1 MAKSKEFKGC
11 KKGQTP
17 RSPQNQLAARII
29 AERPD
34 LDTFGVLAEVQK
46 QFPKYTEGS
55 LRMLCHWYDLPIKR
69 RAYSPKGEG
78 RSVRNQKPQAD
89 KKAAPQPVIRAS
101 VHSHHGRS
109 RLLPG
114 YYEL

>member
-1 MAKSKEFKGC
+1 MADRTKEFKGC

-34 LDTFGVLAEVQK
+34 LDIFGVLAEVQK

-69 RAYSPKGEG
+69 RAYSPKGEV
-78 RSVRNQKPQAD
+78 RSVRNQKP
-89 KKAAPQPVIRAS
+89 KSTKAAPQPAIRAS
-101 VHSHHGRS
+101 VHSYHGRS
-109 RLLPG
+109 RLQPG